1 MSRSFKP
8 QQNQEATASLEL
20 LAKNASVA
28 EILALVKTRGVE
40 ECADLIRFVPPEKL
54 LTVIDLDVWRNRS
67 SRSIGRTEKFEAK
80 RFLAWIEAL
89 LESGPDEAVEA
100 LTGMGLE
107 FCSGALAH
115 FLEPTPMEIYAMN
128 RAESGLATEDK
139 HVEHGRAR
147 ELGVFAGSYVQ
158 TKSARTNPSLRR
170 INHDDLS
177 EIMSELLAGFETYA
191 PEFLQGIFFHISRQ
205 VDDEVVI
212 DDFQADRNLRLEQQG
227 YIPARKA
234 SEHLLRFRKETGM
247 INISGFSNNPSLLW
261 SPEAWQEFVAETRTS
276 PTALATLADINKR
289 HSQSNAVEML
299 ALWVANQGIPQRQNF
314 QNHWYFLANLIA
326 TGWEHRAEK
335 IGPRLSMK
343 LLEATIELGMNLS
356 LDNAN
361 SLPPPRSLLCLFER
375 GWQYLYNQLALAA
388 AKLLDGRLRTR
399 IPENRELRESFFRFC
414 SGNGITEY
422 SVARWLVEGRYHRIT
437 DAIAAIEFGLTPKAT
452 RLLRWILDATPTLP
466 LDEIQGTKTGGTKQ
480 VWAWVSAPG
489 MEQRFLIA
497 LQAELAD
504 FSDPY

>member
-1 MSRSFKP
+1 MTRSFKP
-8 QQNQEATASLEL
+8 QQNQDATASLEL

-28 EILALVKTRGVE
+28 ELLALVKSRGVE

-54 LTVIDLDVWRNRS
+54 RTVIDLDVWRNRS
-67 SRSIGRTEKFEAK
+67 SKSIGRTEKFEAK

-89 LESGPDEAVEA
+89 LESGADEAVEA

-147 ELGVFAGSYVQ
+147 ELGVFAGSYVL
-158 TKSARTNPSLRR
+158 TKSARANPSLRR

-205 VDDEVVI
+205 VDDDVVI
-212 DDFQADRNLRLEQQG
+212 EDFQADRNLRLEQQG

-247 INISGFSNNPSLLW
+247 INISGFSSNPALLW
-261 SPEAWQEFVAETRTS
+261 TQEAWQEFGEEVRTS
-276 PTALATLADINKR
+276 PTALATLADINK
-289 HSQSNAVEML
+289 HASQSNAVEML
-299 ALWVANQGIPQRQNF
+299 ALWVANQGVPQRQNF

-326 TGWEHRAEK
+326 TGWEHGGEK
-335 IGPRLSMK
+335 IGPRHSMK
-343 LLEATIELGMNLS
+343 LLEATIELGINLS
-356 LDNAN
+356 LDTAT

-375 GWQYLYNQLALAA
+375 GWHYLYIQLALPAA
-388 AKLLDGRLRTR
+388 RLLDERLRAR
-399 IPENRELRESFFRFC
+399 IPENRELRECFFRFC

-437 DAIAAIEFGLTPKAT
+437 DAIAALEFGLSAKAT

-466 LDEIQGTKTGGTKQ
+466 LNEIKVSKPQGTKAGGD
-480 VWAWVSAPG
+480 WVRVPG
-489 MEQRFLIA
+489 MEQRFLMA
-497 LQAELAD
+497 LKAELAD